1 MSTAKTVTVYKNGD
15 THFAG
20 RKVVLNN
27 REIKSLDTLLDKFTK
42 VVRYP
47 VAVRSIQTPTNGTR
61 VIGLT
66 DLENGREY
74 VAVGPEG
81 FKRVKYKDIQ
91 NSRVPWASKGPAAA
105 PPPLPGRSNK
115 VYSNVTARHK
125 QVGEEEAR
133 RNRIIIV
140 YRNADENHAGI
151 RMLLDKRTLLSLD
164 NVFEFIT
171 KKVKLQSGAVRKLYT
186 LEGRLID
193 TVSAIQTGGQY
204 VAVGDGKKF
213 KDLDYPNLK
222 APSAITPRKMNPVA
236 KKTKLKAPKGKTKTS
251 NQDAWKEHKKKQSLA
266 TLPVD
271 NDLSYNEEPLSPR
284 ADSDD
289 NHNDSNDGY
298 DDSPSNDNVDSNN
311 NYFDSLID
319 KIDDALDGDNSD
331 SNQPEQPSPSKRPVV
346 ETDPEKVFGR
356 AVDSTKSKTSA
367 QKQNTSRQ
375 VSDDVAEPIL
385 DDEPAT
391 WRKSVTPA
399 GSRLSQASNRTR
411 KISDGKRDV
420 SSKARSIHEEA
431 AADLANEVEERSTEN
446 VKKLYDEDNAGDDNF
461 DDIPD
466 DSLDAA
472 NNPVAEDSLEKDV
485 PEDLAVAEDDDA
497 VPYDADNEND
507 EPPAPGVYQASGI
520 EAETAADIND
530 SGDTTVEKTIDEL
543 PAEEIEEEVEDVE
556 GVDSQSA
563 LDPALATTEP
573 NTARDDDQVGQ

>member
-1 MSTAKTVTVYKNGD
+1 MG
-15 THFAG
+15 
-20 RKVVLNN
+20 
-27 REIKSLDTLLDKFTK
+27 
-42 VVRYP
+42 
-47 VAVRSIQTPTNGTR
+47 
-61 VIGLT
+61 
-66 DLENGREY
+66 
-74 VAVGPEG
+74 
-81 FKRVKYKDIQ
+81 
-91 NSRVPWASKGPAAA
+91 VP
-105 PPPLPGRSNK
+105 
-115 VYSNVTARHK
+115 
-125 QVGEEEAR
+125 
-133 RNRIIIV
+133 
-140 YRNADENHAGI
+140 
-151 RMLLDKRTLLSLD
+151 
-164 NVFEFIT
+164 
-171 KKVKLQSGAVRKLYT
+171 
-186 LEGRLID
+186 
-193 TVSAIQTGGQY
+193 
-204 VAVGDGKKF
+204 
-213 KDLDYPNLK
+213 
-222 APSAITPRKMNPVA
+222 
-236 KKTKLKAPKGKTKTS
+236 KKTKFKAPKGKTKTS

-298 DDSPSNDNVDSNN
+298 DDSPSNDNVDANN

-319 KIDDALDGDNSD
+319 KIDDALDGDNS
-331 SNQPEQPSPSKRPVV
+331 
-346 ETDPEKVFGR
+346 
-356 AVDSTKSKTSA
+356 DSTKSKTSA

-446 VKKLYDEDNAGDDNF
+446 VKKLYDEDNAGDDKF

-466 DSLDAA
+466 DSLDAT
-472 NNPVAEDSLEKDV
+472 NNPVAVDSLEKDV

-497 VPYDADNEND
+497 VPYEADTEND

-563 LDPALATTEP
+563 LDPPQKTTEP